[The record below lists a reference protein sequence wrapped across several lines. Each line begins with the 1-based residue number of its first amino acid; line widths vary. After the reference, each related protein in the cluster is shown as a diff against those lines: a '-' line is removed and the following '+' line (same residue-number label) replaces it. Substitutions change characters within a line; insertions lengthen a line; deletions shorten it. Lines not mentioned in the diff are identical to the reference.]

1 MESGFVMLAHA
12 LLIILVLY
20 LVMCCVLGQNS
31 RVAEDRSVLLG
42 GLALVYMVL
51 YGHGMP
57 GRVNPAIF

>member
-20 LVMCCVLGQNS
+20 LIMCCVLGQNS

>member
-1 MESGFVMLAHA
+1 MESGFVMVVHA

-20 LVMCCVLGQNS
+20 LVMCFVLGQSS

-42 GLALVYMVL
+42 GLALVYMGL

-57 GRVNPAIF
+57 GRVNPYIF

>member
-1 MESGFVMLAHA
+1 MESGFVMVGHM
-12 LLIILVLY
+12 LLIVLVLY
-20 LVMCCVLGQNS
+20 VVMRYVLGQNS

-57 GRVNPAIF
+57 GRVNPYIL

>member
-20 LVMCCVLGQNS
+20 LIMCCVLGQNS

-42 GLALVYMVL
+42 GIALVYMVL

-57 GRVNPAIF
+57 SRVNPAIF

>member
-57 GRVNPAIF
+57 GRVNPSIF

>member
-20 LVMCCVLGQNS
+20 LIMCCVLGQNS

-42 GLALVYMVL
+42 GIALVYMVL